1 MKQFFLLL
9 ALLMVSN
16 ISGHSIDSQEQSRML
31 MTESTSGKGSSGKGS
46 SGKGSSG
53 KGSGKGKS
61 SKKSSK
67 KSGGKGESTIKFQA
81 RKKQKNRLSKTF
93 SFLNFR
99 I

>member
-1 MKQFFLLL
+1 MIAMKQFFLLL

-46 SGKGSSG
+46 SGKGS
-53 KGSGKGKS
+53 GKGKS

-67 KSGGKGESTIKFQA
+67 KSGGKGE
-81 RKKQKNRLSKTF
+81 
-93 SFLNFR
+93 
-99 I
+99 